1 MSAKKKK
8 SEPSSFDDDHYGSD
22 DSSDDE
28 NDGEPSFLMPGS
40 LSAGSDEDFNESS
53 EDDSED
59 EEQVVSKAGGLQ
71 DRNATQKANNID
83 SRFAMDERFAAAAE
97 MAEHGGHEDDY
108 GASLLELQ
116 EQEEE
121 TRNVQG
127 KREAKLKKEKEKKK
141 RDRKTKEQSDTKDV
155 DKEDDNSIAQEIADA
170 VRAGAAQR
178 KEEAR
183 AEAKAKRRKER
194 ELAKY
199 RRFGEK
205 LARRG
210 IVYLARVP
218 PFMRP
223 EKVKHLLE
231 QYGEVTRIYL
241 APEDEAIA
249 RRRKKLGG
257 QRSTNYTEGWVEYAE
272 KKVAKAVARS
282 LNGTLIGGKK
292 RSYYSQDMWV
302 LKYLRHFTWSH
313 LTEKKA
319 YERRMAQDRLRQ
331 EMIMTKRSN
340 DEFRELVDQGKM
352 LRSIEERKTKR
363 VKRSLSGAEQEE
375 GVTGAENGTS
385 AAAGEQSDATAKAA
399 SVLGFDKRRVQR
411 KFFQHKPID
420 MDGGAWGKAGEQ
432 KRRGQGLD
440 SKDLH
445 RALGSSSGKNS
456 KKSK

>member
-1 MSAKKKK
+1 MKTLTNQAKMIQKTRK
-8 SEPSSFDDDHYGSD
+8 
-22 DSSDDE
+22 
-28 NDGEPSFLMPGS
+28 
-40 LSAGSDEDFNESS
+40 
-53 EDDSED
+53 
-59 EEQVVSKAGGLQ
+59 VVSKAGGLQ

-218 PFMRP
+218 PFTRP

-272 KKVAKAVARS
+272 KKVAK
-282 LNGTLIGGKK
+282 
-292 RSYYSQDMWV
+292 QW
-302 LKYLRHFTWSH
+302 
-313 LTEKKA
+313 
-319 YERRMAQDRLRQ
+319 
-331 EMIMTKRSN
+331 
-340 DEFRELVDQGKM
+340 
-352 LRSIEERKTKR
+352 
-363 VKRSLSGAEQEE
+363 
-375 GVTGAENGTS
+375 
-385 AAAGEQSDATAKAA
+385 
-399 SVLGFDKRRVQR
+399 
-411 KFFQHKPID
+411 
-420 MDGGAWGKAGEQ
+420 
-432 KRRGQGLD
+432 LD
-440 SKDLH
+440 H
-445 RALGSSSGKNS
+445 
-456 KKSK
+456 